1 MCKLNTTWQQK
12 INGSEKM
19 KESPQNQDLDLIFL
33 MDRSGSM
40 RGSEKDTMGGF
51 NSFIQR
57 ESKKEF
63 NTRVTTIL
71 FDDNYEVLYK
81 RKPIDEVAE
90 LTENEY
96 WVRGCT
102 ALLDA
107 IGKTI
112 NTLDKEIDNKVLFV
126 IMTDGFENASREF
139 SKEQIRNLISNHNW
153 EFIYIG
159 ADIDS
164 YSEAGNIGIKRTHTA
179 NYRKSKEGIKDL
191 YCSISN
197 ASDCLMEN
205 RSLDDAN
212 WSKDLKKYD

>member
-1 MCKLNTTWQQK
+1 
-12 INGSEKM
+12 M
-19 KESPQNQDLDLIFL
+19 KEVPSTENLDLIFV

-40 RGSEKDTMGGF
+40 SGSESDTIGGF

-57 ESKKEF
+57 EKEKGF
-63 NTRVTTIL
+63 NTRVTTVL
-71 FDDNYEVLYK
+71 FDDQYEVLYK
-81 RKPIDEVAE
+81 RKSIDEVAE

-112 NTLDKEIDNKVLFV
+112 NTLDKEIDNKVLFI
-126 IMTDGFENASREF
+126 IMTDGLENSSREF
-139 SKEQIRNLISNHNW
+139 SKEKIRNLISNHNW

-164 YSEAGNIGIKRTHTA
+164 YSEAGNIGIKKTHTA
-179 NYRKSKEGIKDL
+179 NYRKSREGFDDV
-191 YCSISN
+191 YCSV
-197 ASDCLMEN
+197 SDAADHMRLN
-205 RSLDDAN
+205 RKLDATGWN
-212 WSKDLKKYD
+212 RRLKKYDG